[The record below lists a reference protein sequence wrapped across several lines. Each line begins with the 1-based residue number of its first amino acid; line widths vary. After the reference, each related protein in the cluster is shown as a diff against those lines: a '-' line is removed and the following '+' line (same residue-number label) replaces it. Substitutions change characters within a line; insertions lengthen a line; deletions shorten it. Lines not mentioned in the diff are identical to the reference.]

1 MATLTLMPG
10 PLGLARRFSD
20 ISSLKRACIEA
31 IDNVQS
37 QLDTVPG
44 YSEYLKWL
52 VDNAKGNAQYPDIM
66 TLQPALKASDV
77 VTASGGRQKGDS
89 WGEIEKYAAEWLGP
103 IYITEAGGWL
113 VSKSIFDSNSSVDI
127 PSSSIQSGYD
137 FTLNGVQVTVKMP
150 TGTTNTLKPA
160 EIVGDKI
167 FEKFIDD
174 SLDEKMKF
182 YYEVFETLD
191 KESSAAGPW
200 RLVYGTNGNNGLL
213 KELKGNN
220 STKNMA
226 LDPTNFA
233 AGTHPATLRD
243 YWKDIE
249 KDILAWSKD
258 VNVNPSLLEFI
269 NSYYQSVGLFGFT
282 FKLDKRTGRGE
293 ANFTNVVKSTS
304 IKGKGKTTRGG
315 NAGFSAEKM
324 GITMSF

>member
-20 ISSLKRACIEA
+20 IASLKRACKDA

-37 QLDTVPG
+37 ELDTVPG

-103 IYITEAGGWL
+103 IYITESGGWL
-113 VSKSIFDSNSSVDI
+113 ESKSIFDSNSSVDI

-150 TGTTNTLKPA
+150 KGTTNTLKPG
-160 EIVGDKI
+160 EIVGDDI
-167 FEKFIDD
+167 FEEFIGG
-174 SLDEKMKF
+174 SRDEKLKF
-182 YYEVFETLD
+182 YYEVFETLN
-191 KESSAAGPW
+191 EEGSAAGPW

-213 KELKGNN
+213 KELKGND

-233 AGTHPATLRD
+233 AGTRPATLRD